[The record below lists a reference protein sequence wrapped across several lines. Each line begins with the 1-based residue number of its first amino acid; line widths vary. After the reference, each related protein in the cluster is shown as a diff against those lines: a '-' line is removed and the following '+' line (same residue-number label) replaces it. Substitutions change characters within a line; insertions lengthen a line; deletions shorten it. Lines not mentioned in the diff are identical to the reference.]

1 MIKIL
6 YNQCMDYQSWTPYS
20 EVNAALQRI
29 LQASQQALQNNFV
42 GMILHG
48 SLTSGDFDPHRSDV
62 DFLVVTMQPVT
73 ADQLDHLANAF
84 EQLTHSSLPWSTNV
98 EGSFIPLDALRR
110 YDPPN
115 IYHPALRCDGSF
127 GVDGHGTDWILQR
140 WNIREYGRALVG
152 PEPKTL
158 IDPISADDMRKAS
171 AGILRGWWQPMLED
185 DFRLEDAEYQA
196 YAVMTM
202 CRSFY
207 TLKTAEVASKPTAA
221 RYALSVLD
229 PRWLPLIEEA
239 MQWRHGM
246 KMDRKELVK
255 DFIRFTLDFCTEIV
269 DRG

>member
-1 MIKIL
+1 MPDNLL
-6 YNQCMDYQSWTPYS
+6 YNQGMDIQPWTSYP
-20 EVNAALQRI
+20 EVNAALLRI
-29 LQASQQALQNNFV
+29 LSASQQALRENLI

-48 SLTSGDFDPHRSDV
+48 SLASGDFDPQCSDV
-62 DFLVVTMQPVT
+62 AFLVVTAQPVT
-73 ADQLDHLANAF
+73 PDQMEQLSIAF
-84 EQLTHSSLPWSTNV
+84 EQITHSGQPWSTNV

-140 WNIREYGRALVG
+140 WNIREYGTAPYG

-158 IDPISADDMRKAS
+158 IDPISADEMRKAS
-171 AGILRGWWQPMLED
+171 AGILFDWWQPMLED
-185 DFRLEDAEYQA
+185 DFRLDDAEYQA

-229 PRWLPLIEEA
+229 TRWHPLIEEA
-239 MQWRHGM
+239 MQWRHGIT
-246 KMDRKELVK
+246 MDRKELVK

-269 DRG
+269 G